1 MKILYKILLL
11 TPFALLA
18 NNQPNAFGQLVA
30 GDAVSFNISEMAL
43 IDTNHP
49 TITMSL
55 PSSVAGAS
63 ITQSTTNTDM
73 WIRLTSVT
81 DWWWRRAVY
90 ASVSGTI
97 PPGTT
102 LKLRAAS
109 ATSANSAGDLGR
121 VRGEVTLS
129 SSSQQIIYR
138 IRDCYTGNGPGDGY
152 QLTYTWALNNPS
164 SNFGLLEANPTTT
177 VTVYFTITAQGW
189 YY

>member
-1 MKILYKILLL
+1 MKLLL
-11 TPFALLA
+11 KLSLIFCFLALA
-18 NNQPNAFGQLVA
+18 NLPAKVYAQLVA

-49 TITMSL
+49 SISMSL
-55 PSSVAGAS
+55 PASVPGAC
-63 ITQSTTNTDM
+63 ITQSATNTDM

-81 DWWWRRAVY
+81 DWYWRRAVY

-102 LKLRAAS
+102 LKLRAAK
-109 ATSANSAGDLGR
+109 ATKVNSNGDLGR
-121 VRGEVTLS
+121 IRSEITLS
-129 SSSQQIIYR
+129 SSQQQIIYR
-138 IRDCYTGNGPGDGY
+138 IRDCYTGNSPGDGY
-152 QLTYTWALNNPS
+152 QLTYTWSLNNPS
-164 SNFGLLEANPTTT
+164 SNFGLLEADPTAT